1 MSYICAATLKLKLPH
16 LLHMCG
22 NAAGQLMTGERWLR
36 ATKDSEYRGFPFGLN
51 YGLVRN
57 NATAISYKGT
67 IQAVRKT
74 TRPVSTPGGSTQT
87 QTMQTLRCVLRKDTA
102 RHREGQTR
110 TRLLK
115 TRKSDFPKASRLW
128 ITCRH
133 NRLWCRYS
141 GLGRSYKRLGPKCI
155 CLERRYKRLG
165 VQ

>member
-1 MSYICAATLKLKLPH
+1 M
-16 LLHMCG
+16 
-22 NAAGQLMTGERWLR
+22 
-36 ATKDSEYRGFPFGLN
+36 
-51 YGLVRN
+51 RN

-67 IQAVRKT
+67 LQAVRKNTAGVNAGGVDTNSDYADTMVRT
-74 TRPVSTPGGSTQT
+74 TKRHG
-87 QTMQTLRCVLRKDTA
+87 RR